1 MTAATVLPWVS
12 LAVLSVSL
20 AVSVAAY
27 VRSGRWK
34 DGEDATKLIGR
45 VGVCEN
51 DITTLKA
58 QMLSVATKADVA
70 ALGEKVTG
78 VQNHAQTIERGVER
92 IEMLLMR
99 ETA

>member
-1 MTAATVLPWVS
+1 MTQLLPWIS
-12 LAVLSVSL
+12 LAVVSISLALSVAS
-20 AVSVAAY
+20 Y

-34 DGEDATKLIGR
+34 DGEDATRLIAR
-45 VGVCEN
+45 VGTCEGE
-51 DITTLKA
+51 ITTLKT

-70 ALGEKVTG
+70 ALTEKLNG
-78 VQNHAQTIERGVER
+78 VKDHTQTIERGVER